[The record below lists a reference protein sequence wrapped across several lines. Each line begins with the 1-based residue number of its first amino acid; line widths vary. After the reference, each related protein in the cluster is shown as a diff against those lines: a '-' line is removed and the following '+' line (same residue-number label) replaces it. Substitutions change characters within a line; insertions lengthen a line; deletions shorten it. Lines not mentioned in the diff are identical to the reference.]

1 MIAYVGVFERG
12 VRDVVSAWGSVYVLG
27 NDGAVHVFQLHVYL
41 SINRTLLIQ
50 VTRLAEK
57 QTGMKL
63 TLLYEKHLYTL
74 ALSFAYTQNLD
85 TTDVHR
91 HHGDYL
97 YEKGDY
103 EGAMKEYLQTIG
115 GVRESYVVRKVCP
128 SWVMVIIWH
137 LLACYTSV
145 C

>member
-1 MIAYVGVFERG
+1 M
-12 VRDVVSAWGSVYVLG
+12 
-27 NDGAVHVFQLHVYL
+27 
-41 SINRTLLIQ
+41 Q

-57 QTGMKL
+57 PTSTKL
-63 TLLYEKHLYTL
+63 ALLYEKHLYTL
-74 ALSFAYTQNLD
+74 ALSFAHTQHLD

-115 GVRESYVVRKVCP
+115 AVQGSYVVRKVSSCP
-128 SWVMVIIWH
+128 H
-137 LLACYTSV
+137 LFAPSPNQPHILTSDHSSSRPI
-145 C
+145 